1 MGQIMENEHIE
12 RPAFE
17 SKWPLRILAFFT
29 NVGWVLLWLL
39 LVVELVLVLGTAAG
53 GLIDLQTFAG
63 LLLEEG
69 VNEEIM
75 FDLAQGVFGPFY
87 AMSAFVAA
95 TIGVSLFILHQF
107 RQVFRN
113 MKRGEIFS
121 LANAKRF
128 RIVAYVSIAIALI
141 GFSFDDL
148 FSALILLLFAEIFKY
163 GVDLE
168 QDKDLTV

>member
-1 MGQIMENEHIE
+1 MGQMMDTKHPD
-12 RPAFE
+12 RPAFGG
-17 SKWPLRILAFFT
+17 KWPLRILAFFT

-39 LVVELVLVLGTAAG
+39 LVAELVLVLGTAFS
-53 GLIDLQTFAG
+53 LIDLQTFAD

-69 VNEEIM
+69 VDGDILM
-75 FDLAQGVFGPFY
+75 DLARGEFGPFY
-87 AMSAFVAA
+87 ALVAFMVA
-95 TIGVSLFILHQF
+95 TTGVALFILHQF

-128 RIVAYVSIAIALI
+128 RIVAYVSIAFALI